1 MLALVHLVPLI
12 NCLINLALNSVH
24 SSDEPPSFTVKPLL
38 TGSNYNS
45 WERSMR
51 RALDGK
57 MKFEFVDG
65 MILVVTDQFYPIY
78 YTWKLE

>member
-1 MLALVHLVPLI
+1 MNEFALLAQLLGRSQPFLI
-12 NCLINLALNSVH
+12 RIRHTQQPS
-24 SSDEPPSFTVKPLL
+24 SFTVKPLL